1 MGGHKIVQ
9 KNINTVTNFATG
21 EVVNEEVSTVVRF
34 PTEPAYVK
42 MYVSDVCGLVGIAN
56 SDQAVLRHL
65 LLRLDYE
72 GYVVL
77 TSRIRGTICK
87 HLEITTKTLSN
98 RLSSLVKIGMIAPV
112 AKNEFIINPNYF
124 ARGEWKKI
132 CENRENFSLLLSY
145 KASGKKTVKFMKEE
159 V

>member
-1 MGGHKIVQ
+1 MAGHKIVQ
-9 KNINTVTNFATG
+9 KNINTVTDFATG
-21 EVVNEEVSTVVRF
+21 EVIKEEVSTVVRF

-42 MYVSDVCGLVGIAN
+42 MYIEDICGLVGIVNA
-56 SDQAVLRHL
+56 DQAVLRHL

-77 TSRIRGTICK
+77 TSRIMATICK

-98 RLSSLVKIGMIAPV
+98 RLSSLVKIGMIAPI
-112 AKNEFIINPNYF
+112 AKNEFVINPNYF

-132 CENRENFSLLLSY
+132 CEKRENFSLLLSY
-145 KASGKKTVKFMKEE
+145 NASGKKTVKFVKE
-159 V
+159 